1 MFRRFMFFVFVLCFF
16 SSTVFS
22 QDNENEKKEEPK
34 YGWDNKFI
42 STLNLTQ
49 TALSNWTQ
57 GGDNAWSWQANINGV
72 FEQKEEKFN
81 WKNTV
86 QLLYGKSK
94 IGSDDPKKTDDQI
107 FLETVYTYK
116 IGNSVNPYIAGSALT
131 QFSAGY
137 DYSTKPATEV
147 SGFLDPG
154 YFREGIGADYKP
166 SDKFDTRLGFA
177 IRQTIADV
185 YAAIYSDNPDSENTE
200 KFSTQIGA
208 ESVTNFRANLSKLI
222 VYVTK
227 LELFSELEAIDQT
240 VVRWD
245 NLISSKVADY
255 ISVSFSFKLYYEPR
269 VSIQRQLNQTLAVGL
284 TYSFI

>member
-1 MFRRFMFFVFVLCFF
+1 MFKRFSVLIISLGFIT
-16 SSTVFS
+16 SSVFS
-22 QDNENEKKEEPK
+22 QDKEKEEPV
-34 YGWDNKFI
+34 YGWDNKFV
-42 STLNLTQ
+42 SKLNLTQ

-86 QLLYGKSK
+86 QLLFGKSQ

-107 FLETVYTYK
+107 FIETLYTYK
-116 IGNSVNPYIAGSALT
+116 MGNSLNPYIAGSVLT
-131 QFSAGY
+131 QFTTGY
-137 DYSTKPATEV
+137 DYNTKPPTEV

-154 YFREGIGADYKP
+154 YFREGIGAEYKP
-166 SDKFDTRLGFA
+166 SERFDTRLGFA

-185 YAAIYSDNPDSENTE
+185 YAAAYSDDPETENTE
-200 KFSTQIGA
+200 KFSNQIGA
-208 ESVTNFRANLSKLI
+208 EFVTNFNTNLSKLI

-227 LELFSELEAIDQT
+227 LELFSELETIDQT

-245 NLISSKVADY
+245 NLISSQVAEY
-255 ISVSFSFKLYYEPR
+255 ISVSFSFKFYYEPR

-284 TYSFI
+284 TYSIL

>member
-1 MFRRFMFFVFVLCFF
+1 MRKTTLLLFILQIFVVHHIFA
-16 SSTVFS
+16 
-22 QDNENEKKEEPK
+22 QDNEEKKDEPK
-34 YGWDNKFI
+34 FGWDNKFI
-42 STLNLTQ
+42 GTLNLTQ
-49 TALSNWTQ
+49 TSLSNWTQ

-72 FEQKEEKFN
+72 FEQKENQFN

-116 IGNSVNPYIAGSALT
+116 IGEVLNPYLGGSALT
-131 QFSAGY
+131 QFTTGY
-137 DYSTKPATEV
+137 DYGTKPPTEV

-154 YFREGIGADYKP
+154 YFREGIGFEYKP
-166 SDKFDTRLGFA
+166 SEQFDTRAGFA
-177 IRQTIADV
+177 MRQTIADV
-185 YAAIYSDNPDSENTE
+185 YAATYSDDPDTE
-200 KFSTQIGA
+200 DIDKFSNQIGM
-208 ESVTNFRANLSKLI
+208 ESVTNFSTNLSKLI

-227 LELFSELEAIDQT
+227 LELFSELKAIDQT

-245 NLISSKVADY
+245 NLISSQVADY

-284 TYSFI
+284 TYSFL

>member
-1 MFRRFMFFVFVLCFF
+1 LTFIVFYFIT
-16 SSTVFS
+16 SSVFS
-22 QDNENEKKEEPK
+22 QNSEKEKKEEPV
-34 YGWDNKFI
+34 YGWENKFI
-42 STLNLTQ
+42 GTLNLTQ
-49 TALSNWTQ
+49 TSLSNWTQ

-72 FEQKEEKFN
+72 FDQKEKGFN

-116 IGNSVNPYIAGSALT
+116 LGDFLNPYIGGSALT
-131 QFSAGY
+131 QFTTGY
-137 DYSTKPATEV
+137 DYSTKPPTKV

-154 YFREGIGADYKP
+154 YFREGVGAEYKP
-166 SDKFDTRLGFA
+166 SDKFDTRLGVA
-177 IRQTIADV
+177 MRQTIADA
-185 YAAIYSDNPDSENTE
+185 YAATYSDDPETEDTE
-200 KFSTQIGA
+200 KFSNQIGA
-208 ESVTNFRANLSKLI
+208 ESVTNFTTSLSKLI

-227 LELFSELEAIDQT
+227 LELFSELKAIDQT

-245 NLISSKVADY
+245 NLISSQVAEY
-255 ISVSFSFKLYYEPR
+255 ISVSFSFKLNYEPR

-284 TYSFI
+284 TYSFL

>member
-1 MFRRFMFFVFVLCFF
+1 MFKRFTVVIIVFCFLI
-16 SSTVFS
+16 SSVFS
-22 QDNENEKKEEPK
+22 QDAEKEKKEEPT
-34 YGWDNKFI
+34 YGWENKFI
-42 STLNLTQ
+42 GTINLTQ
-49 TALSNWTQ
+49 TSLSNWTQ

-72 FEQKEEKFN
+72 FEQKEEGFN

-116 IGNSVNPYIAGSALT
+116 MGNILNPYIGGSALT
-131 QFSAGY
+131 QFTTGY
-137 DYSTKPATEV
+137 SYDTKPPIKV

-154 YFREGIGADYKP
+154 YFREGIGVEYKP
-166 SDKFDTRLGFA
+166 SENFDTRLGFA
-177 IRQTIADV
+177 MRQTIADV
-185 YAAIYSDNPDSENTE
+185 YAATYSDDPETESIE
-200 KFSTQIGA
+200 KFSNQIGA
-208 ESVTNFRANLSKLI
+208 ESVTNFSTNLSKLI

-227 LELFSELEAIDQT
+227 LELFSELKAINQT

-245 NLISSKVADY
+245 NLISSQVADY

-284 TYSFI
+284 TYSFL